1 MNTKSLR
8 LFGNYVGF
16 IVPQEVTPHLYSW
29 EISLSLFLR
38 SLFII
43 MTLIFSFSSSRKTQV
58 YAFMYSL
65 YAFRSCD
72 IAINVQCIPGAK
84 HLFYLNINQMFIYKH
99 VLQFYKHT
107 WYFKFLRFN
116 ILHLNMFCYQQIMI
130 IYRQT
135 TKQIL
140 IDEKKKLRREGPAGT
155 LILNCTPWTKRQ

>member
-1 MNTKSLR
+1 
-8 LFGNYVGF
+8 
-16 IVPQEVTPHLYSW
+16 
-29 EISLSLFLR
+29 
-38 SLFII
+38 

-107 WYFKFLRFN
+107 WL
-116 ILHLNMFCYQQIMI
+116 
-130 IYRQT
+130 
-135 TKQIL
+135 QIL
-140 IDEKKKLRREGPAGT
+140 KIQHFTLKYVLLPANNDYLST
-155 LILNCTPWTKRQ
+155 NNKTNSYR

>member
-43 MTLIFSFSSSRKTQV
+43 MTLIFLFSSSRKTQV

-107 WYFKFLRFN
+107 WL
-116 ILHLNMFCYQQIMI
+116 
-130 IYRQT
+130 
-135 TKQIL
+135 QIL
-140 IDEKKKLRREGPAGT
+140 KIQHFTLKYVLLPANNDYLSTNNKTNSYRWKK
-155 LILNCTPWTKRQ
+155 N

>member
-1 MNTKSLR
+1 MEIHFLLVGRCRPGWILSRKLSLIPDAFIQIVLTWILNR
-8 LFGNYVGF
+8 FVFLGLFGNYVGF

-107 WYFKFLRFN
+107 WYFKF
-116 ILHLNMFCYQQIMI
+116 
-130 IYRQT
+130 
-135 TKQIL
+135 
-140 IDEKKKLRREGPAGT
+140 
-155 LILNCTPWTKRQ
+155 